1 MNCELFISKAKLES
15 FRNSEKITKKLVTE
29 LIDVLKNNDTGRS
42 IINNIIINDRIL
54 ARAYLFMAYLYNLKF
69 KVLIENLRLLNN
81 DEFTKHLLEYTTK
94 MNELKSKGK
103 NENIDKLSLILE
115 QNFKKNIKDHVK
127 SIFNK
132 YKIEKNM
139 VIKEYREKFLSKEY

>member
-1 MNCELFISKAKLES
+1 LFISKAKLES
-15 FRNSEKITKKLVTE
+15 FRNSEKITKNLVTE
-29 LIDVLKNNDTGRS
+29 LIDILKNNDTGRS

-69 KVLIENLRLLNN
+69 NVLIENLRLLND
-81 DEFTKHLLEYTTK
+81 DEFTKYLLEYTTK
-94 MNELKSKGK
+94 MNELKSKSK

-115 QNFKKNIKDHVK
+115 QNFKKNIKDHVR
-127 SIFNK
+127 SIFNR

-139 VIKEYREKFLSKEY
+139 VTKEYRQKFLSKEY

>member
-1 MNCELFISKAKLES
+1 MFISKAKLES

-29 LIDVLKNNDTGRS
+29 LIDILKNNDTGRS
-42 IINNIIINDRIL
+42 LINNIIINDRIL

-81 DEFTKHLLEYTTK
+81 DEFAKHLLEYTTK

-115 QNFKKNIKDHVK
+115 QNFKKNIKDYVK

>member
-1 MNCELFISKAKLES
+1 MFISKAKLES
-15 FRNSEKITKKLVTE
+15 FRSSEKITKKLVTE
-29 LIDVLKNNDTGRS
+29 LIDILKNNDTGRS

-94 MNELKSKGK
+94 MNEFKSKSK

-127 SIFNK
+127 SIFNR

-139 VIKEYREKFLSKEY
+139 VTKEYRQKFLSKGY

>member
-1 MNCELFISKAKLES
+1 MFISKAKLES
-15 FRNSEKITKKLVTE
+15 FRNSEKITKNLVTE
-29 LIDVLKNNDTGRS
+29 LIDILKNNDTGRS

-69 KVLIENLRLLNN
+69 NVLIENLRLLND
-81 DEFTKHLLEYTTK
+81 DEFTKYLLEYTTK
-94 MNELKSKGK
+94 MNELKSKSK

-115 QNFKKNIKDHVK
+115 QNFKKNIKDYVK

>member
-1 MNCELFISKAKLES
+1 MFISKAKLES
-15 FRNSEKITKKLVTE
+15 FRNSEKITKNLVTE
-29 LIDVLKNNDTGRS
+29 LIDILKNNDTGRS

-69 KVLIENLRLLNN
+69 NVLIENLRLLND
-81 DEFTKHLLEYTTK
+81 DEFTKYLLEYTTK
-94 MNELKSKGK
+94 MNELKSKSK

-115 QNFKKNIKDHVK
+115 QYFKKNIKDHVR
-127 SIFNK
+127 SIFNR

-139 VIKEYREKFLSKEY
+139 VTKEYRQKFLSKEY

>member
-1 MNCELFISKAKLES
+1 MFISKAKLES

-115 QNFKKNIKDHVK
+115 QNFKKNIKDYVK

>member
-1 MNCELFISKAKLES
+1 MFISKAKLES

-29 LIDVLKNNDTGRS
+29 LIDILKNNDTGRS

-69 KVLIENLRLLNN
+69 NVLIENLRLLNN

>member
-1 MNCELFISKAKLES
+1 MFISKAKLES
-15 FRNSEKITKKLVTE
+15 FRNSEKITKNLVTE
-29 LIDVLKNNDTGRS
+29 LIDILKNNDTGRS

-69 KVLIENLRLLNN
+69 NVLIENLRLLND
-81 DEFTKHLLEYTTK
+81 DEFTKYLLEYTTK
-94 MNELKSKGK
+94 MNELKSKSK

>member
-1 MNCELFISKAKLES
+1 LFISKAKLES

-29 LIDVLKNNDTGRS
+29 LIDILKNNDTGRS
-42 IINNIIINDRIL
+42 LINNIIINDRIL

-81 DEFTKHLLEYTTK
+81 DEFAKHLLEYTTK

-115 QNFKKNIKDHVK
+115 QNFKKNIKDYVK

>member
-1 MNCELFISKAKLES
+1 MFISKAKLES
-15 FRNSEKITKKLVTE
+15 FRNSEKITKNLVTE
-29 LIDVLKNNDTGRS
+29 LIDILKNNDTGRS

-69 KVLIENLRLLNN
+69 NVLIENLRLLND
-81 DEFTKHLLEYTTK
+81 DEFTKYLLEYTTK
-94 MNELKSKGK
+94 MNELKSKSK

-127 SIFNK
+127 SIFNR

-139 VIKEYREKFLSKEY
+139 VIKEYRQKFLSKEY

>member
-1 MNCELFISKAKLES
+1 MFISKAKLES
-15 FRNSEKITKKLVTE
+15 FRNSEKITKNLVTE
-29 LIDVLKNNDTGRS
+29 LIDILKNNDTGRS

-69 KVLIENLRLLNN
+69 NVLIENLRLLND
-81 DEFTKHLLEYTTK
+81 DEFTKYLLEYTTK
-94 MNELKSKGK
+94 MNELKSKSK

-115 QNFKKNIKDHVK
+115 QNFKKNIKDHVR
-127 SIFNK
+127 SIFNR

-139 VIKEYREKFLSKEY
+139 VTKEYRQKFLSKGY

>member
-1 MNCELFISKAKLES
+1 
-15 FRNSEKITKKLVTE
+15 
-29 LIDVLKNNDTGRS
+29 
-42 IINNIIINDRIL
+42 
-54 ARAYLFMAYLYNLKF
+54 
-69 KVLIENLRLLNN
+69 
-81 DEFTKHLLEYTTK
+81 

-115 QNFKKNIKDHVK
+115 QNFKKNIKDYVK

>member
-1 MNCELFISKAKLES
+1 MFISKAKLES

-29 LIDVLKNNDTGRS
+29 LIDILKNNDTGRS
-42 IINNIIINDRIL
+42 LINNIIINDRIS

-115 QNFKKNIKDHVK
+115 QNFKKNIKDYVK

>member
-1 MNCELFISKAKLES
+1 MFISKAKLES

-29 LIDVLKNNDTGRS
+29 LIDILKNNDTGRS
-42 IINNIIINDRIL
+42 LINNIIINDRIL

-115 QNFKKNIKDHVK
+115 QNFKKNIKDYVK

>member
-1 MNCELFISKAKLES
+1 MFISKAKLES

-69 KVLIENLRLLNN
+69 NVLIENLRLLND
-81 DEFTKHLLEYTTK
+81 DEFTKYLLEYTTK
-94 MNELKSKGK
+94 MNELKSKSK

-115 QNFKKNIKDHVK
+115 QNFKKNIKDHVR
-127 SIFNK
+127 SIFNR

-139 VIKEYREKFLSKEY
+139 VTKEYRQKFLSKEY

>member
-1 MNCELFISKAKLES
+1 MFISKAKLES

>member
-1 MNCELFISKAKLES
+1 MFISKAKLES
-15 FRNSEKITKKLVTE
+15 FKNSEKITKKLVTE
-29 LIDVLKNNDTGRS
+29 LIDILKNNDTGRS
-42 IINNIIINDRIL
+42 LINNIIINDRIL

>member
-1 MNCELFISKAKLES
+1 MFISKAKLES
-15 FRNSEKITKKLVTE
+15 FRNSEKITKKLVIE
-29 LIDVLKNNDTGRS
+29 LIDILKNNDTGRS
-42 IINNIIINDRIL
+42 LINNIIINDRIL

>member
-1 MNCELFISKAKLES
+1 MFISKAKLES

-29 LIDVLKNNDTGRS
+29 LIDILKNNDTGRS
-42 IINNIIINDRIL
+42 LINNIIINDRIS

-115 QNFKKNIKDHVK
+115 QNFKKNIKDYVK

-139 VIKEYREKFLSKEY
+139 VIKEYREKFLSKEH

>member
-1 MNCELFISKAKLES
+1 MFISKAKLES
-15 FRNSEKITKKLVTE
+15 FRNSEKITKNLVTE
-29 LIDVLKNNDTGRS
+29 LIDILKNNDTGRS

-69 KVLIENLRLLNN
+69 NVLIENLRLLND
-81 DEFTKHLLEYTTK
+81 DEFTKYLLEYTTK
-94 MNELKSKGK
+94 MNELKSKSK

-115 QNFKKNIKDHVK
+115 QNFKKNIKDHVR
-127 SIFNK
+127 SIFNR

-139 VIKEYREKFLSKEY
+139 VTKEYRQKFLSKEY

>member
-1 MNCELFISKAKLES
+1 MFISKAKLES
-15 FRNSEKITKKLVTE
+15 FRNSEKITKNLVTE
-29 LIDVLKNNDTGRS
+29 LIDILKNNDTGRS

-69 KVLIENLRLLNN
+69 NVLIENLRLLND
-81 DEFTKHLLEYTTK
+81 DEFTKYLLEYTTK

-115 QNFKKNIKDHVK
+115 QNFKKNIKDYVK

>member
-1 MNCELFISKAKLES
+1 LFISKAKLES

-29 LIDVLKNNDTGRS
+29 LIDILKNNDTGRS
-42 IINNIIINDRIL
+42 LINNIIINDRIL

-115 QNFKKNIKDHVK
+115 QNFKKNIKDYVK

>member
-1 MNCELFISKAKLES
+1 MFISKAKLES

-29 LIDVLKNNDTGRS
+29 LIDILKNNDTGRS

-69 KVLIENLRLLNN
+69 NVLIENLRLLND
-81 DEFTKHLLEYTTK
+81 DEFTKYLLEYTTK
-94 MNELKSKGK
+94 MNEFKSKSK

-127 SIFNK
+127 SIFNR

-139 VIKEYREKFLSKEY
+139 VTKEYRQKFLSKGY